1 MEVQSLDSYYG
12 ILLENLEDLQAEI
25 ESSAHFGSEIAEKF
39 AKSEQLYREKILTVE
54 VENGDRSSSENAPDR
69 SYLWRSLQ
77 TETHKTLRL
86 LQTDIIFLQSSR
98 QAATIQQRK
107 ANCLAKIDRLMG
119 YCQQI
124 LTELG
129 NG

>member
-12 ILLENLEDLQAEI
+12 ILLESLLDFQAAI
-25 ESSAHFGSEIAEKF
+25 ESSADFGREISEKF
-39 AKSEQLYREKILTVE
+39 AKIEQMYREKILTLE
-54 VENGDRSSSENAPDR
+54 AENDEKNDLDG

-77 TETHKTLRL
+77 TETHKMLRL

-98 QAATIQQRK
+98 QAATRQQRK
-107 ANCLAKIDRLMG
+107 ANCLAKIERLIG

-129 NG
+129 KD